1 MKTLKRN
8 RSKWMVLLIILLLG
22 FGLLQLTGSKVTNPP
37 VEATFTGPTEVM
49 NILKRSCYDCHSN
62 ETKLVWYDRIAPVS
76 WLVAKDVEAGR
87 KVLNFSNWGK
97 LNKKQ
102 QTNNLYN
109 IVNFVMLGSMPLPNY
124 LKMHPGAK
132 VSAEELE
139 VLKDYALNETSA
151 LSPVQLKGPGNG
163 ISGVDF
169 HSEARL
175 KMISDSLDKVLT
187 NANIKNKRL
196 KVDPA
201 PNGIAYPRGYG
212 NWELVSTTDRFDNH
226 TIRAIFGNKIAV
238 EAIKSKQI
246 QPWPDGA
253 VLAKVLWKEQLDSKG
268 IIMPGAFIHAE
279 FMIKDAA
286 KYADTDGWGWARW
299 VGDDLKPY
307 GNSPAFVAECT
318 NCHAPMKD
326 NDYVFT
332 MPLNL
337 KSDQL

>member
-1 MKTLKRN
+1 MKILKRN
-8 RSKWMVLLIILLLG
+8 KGKWKVLLIILVVG

-37 VEATFTGPTEVM
+37 VEATFTGPAEVM

-62 ETKLVWYDRIAPVS
+62 ETKLVWYDLVAPVS

-87 KVLNFSNWGK
+87 KVLNFSDWGK
-97 LNKKQ
+97 WSKKKQ
-102 QTNNLYN
+102 NNTLYN
-109 IVNFVMLGSMPLPNY
+109 IANFVMLGAMPLPNY
-124 LKMHPGAK
+124 LTMHPGAK
-132 VSAEELE
+132 VSTQELE
-139 VLKDYALNETSA
+139 VLKNYALSKTA
-151 LSPVQLKGPGNG
+151 GLTPVQVKGADNELNG
-163 ISGVDF
+163 TDF
-169 HSEARL
+169 RSEAGLR
-175 KMISDSLDKVLT
+175 MISDSLDKVLT
-187 NANIKNKRL
+187 NARIKERRV

-226 TIRAIFGNKIAV
+226 TFRAIFGNEIAV
-238 EAIKSKQI
+238 KAIKAGQI

-253 VLAKVLWKEQLDSKG
+253 VLAKVLWKEQIDGKG
-268 IIMPGAFIHAE
+268 VIMPGAFIHAE

-286 KYADTDGWGWARW
+286 MYKDTDGWGWARW
-299 VGDDLKPY
+299 VGPDLKPY

-326 NDYVFT
+326 KDFVFT

-337 KSDQL
+337 KTDQ